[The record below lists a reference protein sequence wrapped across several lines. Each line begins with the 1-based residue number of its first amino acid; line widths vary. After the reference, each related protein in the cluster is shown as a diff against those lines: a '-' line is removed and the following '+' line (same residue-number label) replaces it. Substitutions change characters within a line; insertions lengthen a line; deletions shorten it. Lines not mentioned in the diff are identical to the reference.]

1 MEGSAV
7 TDRNPGT
14 RSILAGAAL
23 VDITPPPGLLMAGYA
38 ARTEPATG
46 SHDPLTARAIA
57 VGDTAIVVCD
67 VIALD
72 DASCARIRARCG
84 LDADKVVVIATH
96 THGGPVS
103 MPGGVGA
110 GCDLD
115 YLAKLEDSCVAAI
128 DRAVAARRPAV
139 LRAGVGENP
148 GIAFNRRHDG
158 GHIDPQVPVLRIDG
172 VDGAPIAMLVSHA
185 CHPVVLA
192 AFNRLYTADYVHYV
206 RQTIEAEV
214 PGTLAVFLPGCPGDI
229 STGHSPHSSISTVPT
244 DDRSYVEAERLGR
257 LVAKSA
263 LAAPLQRLDG
273 SVNAASG
280 RVDLALERNETAPL
294 AELAAEWRQT
304 AITSDAAWRALY
316 ECWADW
322 AGTIAL
328 QPLSPLSVRVSVL
341 DWAGMR
347 LSFLPGEMF
356 VRSALTIR
364 GESAQPHLVTS
375 FADGVPGYI
384 PPAEEYPFGGYEVL
398 EAHRYY
404 GQPAAFTPRSA
415 ERIEALALELGRR
428 LDSASG

>member
-1 MEGSAV
+1 MEFITV
-7 TDRNPGT
+7 TPTPQTGT
-14 RSILAGAAL
+14 ILAGAAL
-23 VDITPPPGLLMAGYA
+23 VDVTPPPGQLMAGYA

-67 VIALD
+67 VIGLD
-72 DASCARIRARCG
+72 DASCARIRARCA
-84 LDADKVVVIATH
+84 LDTDKVVVIATH

-103 MPGGVGA
+103 MPGGVGT

-115 YLAKLEDSCVAAI
+115 YLAELEDACVVAI
-128 DRAVAARRPAV
+128 DRAVASRRPAV
-139 LRAGVGENP
+139 LRAGIGENP

-158 GHIDPQVPVLRIDG
+158 GIIDPLVPVLRIDG
-172 VDGAPIAMLVSHA
+172 EDGAPIAMLVSHA

-206 RQTIEAEV
+206 RQTLEAAV

-244 DDRSYVEAERLGR
+244 DDRSYAEAERLGR
-257 LVAKSA
+257 RVAASA
-263 LAAPLQRLDG
+263 LAAQLHRLDG
-273 SVNAASG
+273 PVHAAST
-280 RVDLALERNETAPL
+280 RVDLALARNETAPL
-294 AELAAEWRQT
+294 AELASEWRQK
-304 AITSDAAWRALY
+304 AIASDAAWRALY

-328 QPLSPLSVRVSVL
+328 RPLSPLSVRVSVL

-364 GESAQPHLVTS
+364 GESARLHLVTS

-384 PPAEEYPFGGYEVL
+384 PPAEEYAFGGYEVL

-404 GQPAAFTPRSA
+404 GQPAAFAPGSA
-415 ERIEALALELGRR
+415 ERIEAAALELGRQI
-428 LDSASG
+428 DMAAG